1 MLHTVLG
8 AAVLGAA
15 VVIVVGLALL
25 IRPMNA
31 PAAAPFDP
39 SVIGNDPD
47 LYLAASETKAGNVR
61 DGAQKQIVWA
71 DPVSRARTPVVLVYI
86 HGFSASAGEVRPL
99 PDLVARALGANLYF
113 TRLTGHG
120 QSGDAL
126 AEASVEDWIAD
137 FSEALAIGEQLGDKV
152 VMMATSTGGTLVT
165 WALAEPAHRD
175 RIAAAVLLS
184 PNYGLK
190 AAGSFLLAMPFGG
203 SIARLVI
210 GPRRGFE
217 PRNALHAA
225 RWTTDYPVEALIP
238 MAHLVRLA
246 TSVPVETIKTPALF
260 LYSPHDT
267 VVRPDLTARVAAR
280 WGAPAQIID
289 PGEVEDPNHH
299 VIAGD
304 ALSPSTTQPLAS
316 QVTAWLRQLPV
327 LR

>member
-1 MLHTVLG
+1 MPYTFLG
-8 AAVLGAA
+8 VSASIVAVLAII
-15 VVIVVGLALL
+15 IVAFMV
-25 IRPMNA
+25 RPLNP

-39 SVIGNDPD
+39 SVIGDDPD

-113 TRLTGHG
+113 SRLTGHG

-126 AEASVEDWIAD
+126 AEASVDDWIAD

-165 WALAEPAHRD
+165 WALAQPAYHG

-190 AAGSFLLAMPFGG
+190 AVGSFLLAMPFGRQ
-203 SIARLVI
+203 IARLVI
-210 GPRRGFE
+210 GSRRGFE
-217 PRNALHAA
+217 PRNELHAA

-238 MAHLVRLA
+238 MAHLVQLA
-246 TSVPVETIKTPALF
+246 ARVPVETIDTPALF
-260 LYSPHDT
+260 LHSPHDT
-267 VVRPDLTARVAAR
+267 VVRSDLTAKVAAR
-280 WGAPAQIID
+280 WGAQTQIID

-316 QVTAWLRQLPV
+316 QVTAWLRQLPTI
-327 LR
+327 R

>member
-1 MLHTVLG
+1 MPYTFLG
-8 AAVLGAA
+8 VSASIVAVLAII
-15 VVIVVGLALL
+15 IVALMV
-25 IRPMNA
+25 RPLN
-31 PAAAPFDP
+31 PLAAAPLDP
-39 SVIGNDPD
+39 GAIGDDPD
-47 LYLAASETKAGNVR
+47 LYLARAEAKAGNVR

-71 DPVSRARTPVVLVYI
+71 DPISRARTPVVLIYI
-86 HGFSASAGEVRPL
+86 HGFSASAGEIRPL
-99 PDLVARALGANLYF
+99 PDLVAKDLGANLYF

-126 AEASVEDWIAD
+126 AEARVTDWIAD
-137 FSEALAIGEQLGDKV
+137 FSETLAVAERLGDRTV
-152 VMMATSTGGTLVT
+152 VMATSTGGALVT
-165 WALAEPAHRD
+165 WALTQPLYRG
-175 RIAAAVLLS
+175 RISAVVLLS
-184 PNYGLK
+184 PNYGLQ

-225 RWTTDYPVEALIP
+225 RWTTEYPVEALIP

-246 TSVPVETIKTPALF
+246 ARVPVETIDTPALF
-260 LYSPHDT
+260 LCSPYDT
-267 VVRPDLTARVAAR
+267 VVRPDLTARIAAR

-304 ALSPSTTQPLAS
+304 ALSPSTTQPLAARIT
-316 QVTAWLRQLPV
+316 VWLRDQPTI
-327 LR
+327 R